1 MRFPGGN
8 MVRREKSDYAIQSVS
23 HALDVLEQFFG
34 GPGEIG
40 VTELSKRL
48 KLHKNNVFR
57 LLATLEARGYIEQ
70 NRATENYRLG
80 LKCLQLGQTYIQQM
94 GFLLQAKS
102 TLEELVKTARE
113 SFFGAV
119 RKGAVIVPL
128 DFVEARSAV
137 RVVSFLG
144 TTLPLHCTA
153 PGKIFLAFDSE
164 EGLNQ
169 SLPEKLDRYTDKT
182 IVDRRL
188 LLEQIKEIGAAGY
201 ALEQGEF
208 MEEVISVAVPVHDY
222 TRTLVGSLAVTGPA
236 HRLTHDKIQKE
247 VVPLILNGGGELS
260 T

>member
-1 MRFPGGN
+1 
-8 MVRREKSDYAIQSVS
+8 MVRREKSNYVIQSVS
-23 HALDVLEQFFG
+23 HALDVLEQFYG
-34 GPGEIG
+34 SADEIG

-113 SFFGAV
+113 SSFVAV

-153 PGKIFLAFDSE
+153 PGKIYLAFDSE
-164 EGLNQ
+164 EGLSQ
-169 SLPEKLDRYTDKT
+169 SLPEKFDRYTDKT
-182 IVDRRL
+182 IIDRRV
-188 LLEQIKEIGAAGY
+188 LLEQVKEVSEAGY
-201 ALEQGEF
+201 ALERAEF
-208 MEEVISVAVPVHDY
+208 MEEVIAVAVPIHDY
-222 TRTLVGSLAVTGPA
+222 TRTLVGSLAITGPA
-236 HRLTHDKIQKE
+236 HRLTNEKVQKE
-247 VVPLILNGGGELS
+247 VIPMIVKGGNELS
-260 T
+260 KRLGYHG